1 MGTLRFEARESKVLT
16 REQYDENLAVLRQ
29 AQQASDNHHVF
40 WDLEDDENS
49 TKVKKGFM
57 FVANKIGM
65 DVTIRRVRGSNSL
78 AFYFK
83 KGAHAATSSR
93 MSAAES
99 RERIIKCLEQAGQP
113 LKKNDIIRETGVS
126 PSTWNIRIKDLLAE
140 GIVHRAGD
148 RRDTAYSLGSN

>member
-29 AQQASDNHHVF
+29 AQQASENHHVF
-40 WDLEDDENS
+40 WDLDEDENS
-49 TKVKKGFM
+49 SKVKKGFL
-57 FVANKIGM
+57 FVANKVGM
-65 DVTIRRVRGSNSL
+65 EVTIRRVRGANSL

-83 KGAHAATSSR
+83 KGAQTTSSR
-93 MSAAES
+93 MSASES
-99 RERIIKCLEQAGQP
+99 RERIIQCLEQAGQP

-140 GIVHRAGD
+140 GIVQRAGD
-148 RRDTAYSLGSN
+148 RRDTAYSLGSA